1 MLMESIPN
9 LNLILSSQTVITV
22 DRFKAY
28 NYSKKVQSC
37 FTILTF
43 KKIMK
48 KKVKY

>member
-1 MLMESIPN
+1 MLMESIPS
-9 LNLILSSQTVITV
+9 LNIIHSSRTVIAT

-28 NYSKKVQSC
+28 NCSKRVQSC

-43 KKIMK
+43 KKIMM